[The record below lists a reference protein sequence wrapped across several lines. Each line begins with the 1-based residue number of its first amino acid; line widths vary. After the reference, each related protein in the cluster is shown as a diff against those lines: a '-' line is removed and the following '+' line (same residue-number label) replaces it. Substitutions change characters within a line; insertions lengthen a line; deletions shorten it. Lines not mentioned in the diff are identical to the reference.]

1 LKGEKGVNETLPY
14 NALEEGDVPCLLTVN
29 VKAFDEEKL
38 GTPLEVRNEPTVAVM
53 LPTYQEAQNIEKLIR
68 EIQDLNLNLSLA
80 VIDDSSPDGTA
91 EVVRRLQKE
100 YDNIIL
106 FVRPAK
112 LGLGTA
118 ITAGFRLLLSLENPP
133 DYIIVMD
140 SDYSHNPQDIP
151 KLVNAAKHGSDLVIG
166 SRYMRGGKTV
176 GWPIARQLIS
186 HVANLIATMMVG
198 IRIQDYTSGFRCYSI
213 DYVRKV
219 ISNLHS
225 QTYEIQIE
233 TVKQAWVRKFRVGE
247 VPIVFSNRKRGKSK
261 LTKEEFKS
269 FLAYVVKT
277 KFGVTI
283 LEENK
288 NAEANV
294 FSDVPNMN
302 ERIERLNDLYR
313 RIRFF

>member
-1 LKGEKGVNETLPY
+1 MNETLL
-14 NALEEGDVPCLLTVN
+14 NEVLEEERTPSSFATDSSVSDTIVSNTRLDVVN
-29 VKAFDEEKL
+29 V
-38 GTPLEVRNEPTVAVM
+38 PTIAVM
-53 LPTYQEAQNIEKLIR
+53 LPTYREGQNIESLIR
-68 EIQDLNLNLSLA
+68 EIQRLDLNILVL

-91 EVVRRLQKE
+91 NIVRRLQKE
-100 YDNIIL
+100 YGNIIL

-133 DYIIVMD
+133 DYIIAMD
-140 SDYSHNPQDIP
+140 SDYSHNPKDIP
-151 KLVNAAKHGSDLVIG
+151 RLVNSAKHGNDLVIG
-166 SRYMRGGKTV
+166 SRYSHGGKTE

-198 IRIQDYTSGFRCYSI
+198 MKIQDCTSGFRCYST
-213 DYVRKV
+213 DYVRSV

-233 TVKQAWVRKFRVGE
+233 TVKQAWIRKFRVGE

-261 LTKEEFKS
+261 LTKVEFRS
-269 FLAYVVKT
+269 FLAYVIKT

-283 LEENK
+283 PSEEENREPK
-288 NAEANV
+288 NS
-294 FSDVPNMN
+294 FPNAYKVD
-302 ERIERLNDLYR
+302 EGIERLIDLYR
-313 RIRFF
+313 HIRFC